1 MSVFTDAAAIIFKE
15 PFTQKIGKL
24 EIDIVLQRG
33 ITERTTISNN
43 PIEGG
48 FNTDNVVDEP
58 TEITLTCIISSFSL
72 KNSKLK
78 QISSLAKG
86 KIPNRLKDAHD
97 ELYRLNAEKEP
108 VTLVMKYKSY
118 PDMFM
123 SLLDMPSEA
132 GDGETFRFTV
142 TFKKINIVESQL
154 VSIDNSRIKKDSAKK
169 QSSFGRQVGGTK
181 TPAPAL
187 KPITLGQFIKSLF

>member
-15 PFTQKIGKL
+15 PFTQKVGKL

-142 TFKKINIVESQL
+142 TFQKINIVESQL